1 MNSTGFLAKVILH
14 KTNEFKSFFLGSP
27 SEDFS
32 FEALVSTAGGLA
44 DWRTGGLADGRLRL
58 TPMNNFVSLQNQ
70 DTTVLCPYKIRLYT
84 RGKWHC
90 LNWAWDSA
98 ACDKKRFQPPIII

>member
-1 MNSTGFLAKVILH
+1 MNYPGLLAKVLWH
-14 KTNEFKSFFLGSP
+14 KTNEFKSFFLGSH

-44 DWRTGGLADGRLRL
+44 DGRLKL

-70 DTTVLCPYKIRLYT
+70 DTTILCPYKIRLYT
-84 RGKWHC
+84 RGKW
-90 LNWAWDSA
+90 LSLSWARDSA
-98 ACDKKRFQPPIII
+98 ACDKKRFQPPVIL